1 MILLKKDKKQA
12 GKKIKINLNKNYK
25 KWNRLARIRI
35 KKWNIKIWIGGI
47 RFISIFKNVLRIL
60 EILNKFLIVSR

>member
-1 MILLKKDKKQA
+1 MKIKKIKVLKIKMILLKKDKKQA

-35 KKWNIKIWIGGI
+35 KKWNKPKKNIKY
-47 RFISIFKNVLRIL
+47 
-60 EILNKFLIVSR
+60 